1 MAPMSDAR
9 KRANAK
15 YNAKAYETILIRVRK
30 GQKAIIQANAEE
42 AGESI
47 NAYIV
52 RALQERMETQEH
64 DRM

>member
-1 MAPMSDAR
+1 MSPLSAAR

-15 YNAKAYETILIRVRK
+15 YNAKAYDTILIRVKR
-30 GQKAIIQANAEE
+30 GQKEIIQAKASA

-52 RALQERMETQEH
+52 RALQERMAAQDHE
-64 DRM
+64 RF